1 MINKTGALLLM
12 SAALISGCQN
22 STMEPEEINPEID
35 VCEVCNMGLAHEHFA
50 TEVVT
55 ADGEVYKFDDIGCMD
70 EFVEMEAHLKEE
82 NAAKQYVRDVD
93 TGEWVELEKA
103 FHAYH
108 PDFWTPMANGVASF
122 KDKESAEKY
131 VKDQGMG
138 EVLDYESLKKH
149 EWSWEQ

>member
-1 MINKTGALLLM
+1 MIKKLGVLLIM
-12 SAALISGCQN
+12 SAAVVSGCNN

-35 VCEVCNMGLAHEHFA
+35 VCEVCNMGLAHEHYA
-50 TEVVT
+50 AEIVT

-70 EFVEMEAHLKEE
+70 EFMEMEVHLQEE

-108 PDFWTPMANGVASF
+108 PDFWTPMANGVVSF
-122 KDKESAEKY
+122 KDEESAEQY
-131 VKDQGMG
+131 VKEQGMG
-138 EVLDYESLKKH
+138 EVLDYESLKTH

>member
-1 MINKTGALLLM
+1 MNKKLGVLLIM
-12 SAALISGCQN
+12 SAAIISGCNN

-35 VCEVCNMGLAHEHFA
+35 VCEVCNMSIANENYA

-70 EFVEMEAHLKEE
+70 EFMEREAPLKEE

-108 PDFWTPMANGVASF
+108 PDFWTPMANGVVSF

-131 VKDQGMG
+131 VNEQGMG
-138 EVLDYESLKKH
+138 EVLDYESLENH